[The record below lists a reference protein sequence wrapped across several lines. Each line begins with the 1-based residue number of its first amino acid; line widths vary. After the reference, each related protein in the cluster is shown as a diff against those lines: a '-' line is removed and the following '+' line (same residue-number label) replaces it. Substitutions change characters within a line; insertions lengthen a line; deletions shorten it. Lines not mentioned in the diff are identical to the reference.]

1 MGTNSFYC
9 NRCKRNTRHIEIS
22 VEEYLALKGVSGKE
36 LLAERFLSKMGVY
49 KFINALDGHKYWKR
63 TDCLCPTER
72 DLSGKNVWEK

>member
-49 KFINALDGHKYWKR
+49 KFINALDGHKYWKCSK
-63 TDCLCPTER
+63 CLSPTER
-72 DLSGKNVWEK
+72 DLAGKDVWNK

>member
-22 VEEYLALKGVSGKE
+22 VKEYLALKGVSGKE

-49 KFINALDGHKYWKR
+49 KFINALDGHKYWKC

>member
-1 MGTNSFYC
+1 MRTNSFYC
-9 NRCKRNTRHIEIS
+9 STCKNNTRHIEIP

-49 KFINALDGHKYWKR
+49 KFINALDGHKYWKC
-63 TDCLCPTER
+63 TGCLCPTER